1 MSVAQFARA
10 VRAAGAALARR
21 CAAAVAL
28 VPIVS
33 LASFG
38 ALATAPAA
46 AQSLTVGGKNFTE
59 QYVLA
64 EITSQYLRSRGYTI
78 ETRTGLGSVL
88 LRSAFVNGQIDLMWD
103 YTGTAALV
111 YDKIKDKLS
120 PDEMYRRVK
129 EIDARR
135 GLVWLDASP
144 LNNTYALALPAEATK
159 RTGIRTISQLAA
171 KIASDPK
178 GTRHTFGMDAE
189 FANRPDGL
197 KPLEAAY
204 HLQFRRSEIRQ
215 MDAGLVYTALHNDQL
230 TIGLVYT
237 TDGRV
242 RGFGIV
248 PLEDDLHFFPPYNAT
263 PVVRAE
269 VLQRNPKLAAQ
280 LNALSAAL
288 NNDVMLDMNKR
299 VDIDGASVQQVAADF
314 LRTHP
319 LP

>member
-1 MSVAQFARA
+1 MEVPHDGLRTYFRHGAPRAR
-10 VRAAGAALARR
+10 RGAGGGLARR
-21 CAAAVAL
+21 AGL
-28 VPIVS
+28 
-33 LASFG
+33 G
-38 ALATAPAA
+38 PAA
-46 AQSLTVGGKNFTE
+46 AQALTVGGKNFTE

-64 EITSQYLRSRGYTI
+64 EITSQYLRARGYTI
-78 ETRTGLGSVL
+78 QSRTGLGSVL
-88 LRSAFVNGQIDLMWD
+88 LRSALENGQIDVMWD

-111 YDKIKDKLS
+111 YDKIKEKLP

-129 EIDARR
+129 AIDARR

-144 LNNTYALALPAEATK
+144 LNNTYALALPAETARK
-159 RTGIRTISQLAA
+159 TGIRTISQLAA
-171 KIASDPK
+171 KIAADPK

-204 HLQFRRSEIRQ
+204 HLNFSRSETKQ
-215 MDAGLVYTALHNDQL
+215 MDSGLVYTALRNNQL

-242 RGFGIV
+242 KGFGIV

-263 PVVRAE
+263 PVVRE
-269 VLQRNPKLAAQ
+269 PVLKAHPKLAVQ

-288 NNDVMLDMNKR
+288 NNDVMLEMNKR
-299 VDIDGASVQQVAADF
+299 VDIDGVSVQQVAADF
-314 LRTHP
+314 LRTHT

>member
-1 MSVAQFARA
+1 MTGFERISAMAR
-10 VRAAGAALARR
+10 RALAMVL
-21 CAAAVAL
+21 AAA
-28 VPIVS
+28 S
-33 LASFG
+33 LG
-38 ALATAPAA
+38 ALASAPAA
-46 AQSLTVGGKNFTE
+46 AQALTVGGKNFTE

-64 EITSQYLRSRGYTI
+64 EITSQYLRARGYTI
-78 ETRTGLGSVL
+78 QSRTGLGSVL
-88 LRSAFVNGQIDLMWD
+88 LRSALENGQIDVMWD

-111 YDKIKDKLS
+111 YDKIKEKLP

-129 EIDARR
+129 AIDARR

-144 LNNTYALALPAEATK
+144 LNNTYALALPAETARK
-159 RTGIRTISQLAA
+159 TGIRTISQLAA
-171 KIASDPK
+171 KIAADPK

-204 HLQFRRSEIRQ
+204 HLNFSRSETKQ
-215 MDAGLVYTALHNDQL
+215 MDSGLVYTALRNNQL

-242 RGFGIV
+242 KGFGIV

-263 PVVRAE
+263 PVVRE
-269 VLQRNPKLAAQ
+269 PVLKAHPKLAVQ

-288 NNDVMLDMNKR
+288 NNDVMLEMNKR
-299 VDIDGASVQQVAADF
+299 VDIDGVSVQQVAADF
-314 LRTHP
+314 LRTHT

>member
-1 MSVAQFARA
+1 MTGFERISAMAR
-10 VRAAGAALARR
+10 RALAVVL
-21 CAAAVAL
+21 AAA
-28 VPIVS
+28 S
-33 LASFG
+33 LG
-38 ALATAPAA
+38 ALASAPAA
-46 AQSLTVGGKNFTE
+46 AQALTVGGKNFTE

-64 EITSQYLRSRGYTI
+64 EITSQYLRARGYTI
-78 ETRTGLGSVL
+78 QSRTGLGSVL
-88 LRSAFVNGQIDLMWD
+88 LRSALENGQIDVMWD

-111 YDKIKDKLS
+111 YDKIKEKLP

-129 EIDARR
+129 AIDARR

-144 LNNTYALALPAEATK
+144 LNNTYALALPAETARK
-159 RTGIRTISQLAA
+159 TGIRTISQLAA
-171 KIASDPK
+171 KIAADPK

-204 HLQFRRSEIRQ
+204 HLNFSRSETKQ
-215 MDAGLVYTALHNDQL
+215 MDSGLVYTALRNNQL

-242 RGFGIV
+242 KGFGIV

-263 PVVRAE
+263 PVVRE
-269 VLQRNPKLAAQ
+269 PVLKAHPKLAVQ

-288 NNDVMLDMNKR
+288 NNDAMLEMNKR
-299 VDIDGASVQQVAADF
+299 VDIDGVSVQQVAADF
-314 LRTHP
+314 LRTHT

>member
-1 MSVAQFARA
+1 MTGFERISAM
-10 VRAAGAALARR
+10 ARR
-21 CAAAVAL
+21 ALTVVLAAA
-28 VPIVS
+28 S
-33 LASFG
+33 LG
-38 ALATAPAA
+38 ALASAPAA
-46 AQSLTVGGKNFTE
+46 AQALTVGGKNFTE

-64 EITSQYLRSRGYTI
+64 EITSQYLRARGYTI
-78 ETRTGLGSVL
+78 QSRTGLGSVL
-88 LRSAFVNGQIDLMWD
+88 LRSALENGQIDVMWD

-111 YDKIKDKLS
+111 YDKIKEKLP

-129 EIDARR
+129 AIDARR

-144 LNNTYALALPAEATK
+144 LNNTYALALPAETARK
-159 RTGIRTISQLAA
+159 TGIRTISQLAA
-171 KIASDPK
+171 KIAADPK

-204 HLQFRRSEIRQ
+204 HLNFSRSETKQ
-215 MDAGLVYTALHNDQL
+215 MDSGLVYTALRNNQL

-242 RGFGIV
+242 KGFGIV

-263 PVVRAE
+263 PVVRE
-269 VLQRNPKLAAQ
+269 PVLKAHPKLAVQ

-288 NNDVMLDMNKR
+288 NNDVMLEMNKR
-299 VDIDGASVQQVAADF
+299 VDIDGVSVQQVAADF
-314 LRTHP
+314 LRTHT

>member
-1 MSVAQFARA
+1 MTGFERISAMAR
-10 VRAAGAALARR
+10 RALAVVL
-21 CAAAVAL
+21 AAA
-28 VPIVS
+28 S
-33 LASFG
+33 LG
-38 ALATAPAA
+38 ALASAPAA
-46 AQSLTVGGKNFTE
+46 AQALTVGGKNFTE

-64 EITSQYLRSRGYTI
+64 EITSQYLRARGYTVQS
-78 ETRTGLGSVL
+78 RTGLGSVL
-88 LRSAFVNGQIDLMWD
+88 LRSALENGQIDVMWD

-111 YDKIKDKLS
+111 YDKIKEKLP

-129 EIDARR
+129 AIDARR

-144 LNNTYALALPAEATK
+144 LNNTYALALPAETARK
-159 RTGIRTISQLAA
+159 TGIRTISQLAA
-171 KIASDPK
+171 KIAADPK

-204 HLQFRRSEIRQ
+204 HLNFSRSETKQ
-215 MDAGLVYTALHNDQL
+215 MDSGLVYTALRNNQL

-242 RGFGIV
+242 KGFGIV

-263 PVVRAE
+263 PVVRE
-269 VLQRNPKLAAQ
+269 PVLKAYPKLAVQ

-288 NNDVMLDMNKR
+288 NNDVMLEMNKR
-299 VDIDGASVQQVAADF
+299 VDIDGVSVQQVAADF
-314 LRTHP
+314 LRTHT

>member
-1 MSVAQFARA
+1 MTGFERISAMAR
-10 VRAAGAALARR
+10 RALAVVL
-21 CAAAVAL
+21 AAA
-28 VPIVS
+28 S
-33 LASFG
+33 LG
-38 ALATAPAA
+38 ALASAPAA
-46 AQSLTVGGKNFTE
+46 AQALTVGGKNFTE

-64 EITSQYLRSRGYTI
+64 EITSQYLRARGYTI
-78 ETRTGLGSVL
+78 QSRTGLGSVL
-88 LRSAFVNGQIDLMWD
+88 LRSALENGQIDVMWD

-111 YDKIKDKLS
+111 YDKIKEKLP

-129 EIDARR
+129 AIDARR

-144 LNNTYALALPAEATK
+144 LNNTYALALPAETARK
-159 RTGIRTISQLAA
+159 TGIRTISQLAA
-171 KIASDPK
+171 KIAADPK

-204 HLQFRRSEIRQ
+204 HLNFSRSETKQ
-215 MDAGLVYTALHNDQL
+215 MDSGLVYTALRNNQL

-242 RGFGIV
+242 KGFGIV

-263 PVVRAE
+263 PVVRE
-269 VLQRNPKLAAQ
+269 PVLKAHPRLAVQ

-288 NNDVMLDMNKR
+288 NNDVMLEMNKR
-299 VDIDGASVQQVAADF
+299 VDIDGVSVQQVAADF
-314 LRTHP
+314 LRTHT

>member
-1 MSVAQFARA
+1 MTGFERISAMAR
-10 VRAAGAALARR
+10 RALAVML
-21 CAAAVAL
+21 AAA
-28 VPIVS
+28 S
-33 LASFG
+33 LG
-38 ALATAPAA
+38 ALASAPAA
-46 AQSLTVGGKNFTE
+46 AQALTVGGKNFTE

-64 EITSQYLRSRGYTI
+64 EITSQYLRARGYTI
-78 ETRTGLGSVL
+78 QSRTGLGSVL
-88 LRSAFVNGQIDLMWD
+88 LRSALENGQIDVMWD

-111 YDKIKDKLS
+111 YDKIKEKLP

-129 EIDARR
+129 AIDARR

-144 LNNTYALALPAEATK
+144 LNNTYALALPAETARK
-159 RTGIRTISQLAA
+159 TGIRTISQLAA
-171 KIASDPK
+171 KIAADPK

-204 HLQFRRSEIRQ
+204 HLNFSRSETKQ
-215 MDAGLVYTALHNDQL
+215 MDSGLVYTALRNNQL

-242 RGFGIV
+242 KGFGIV

-263 PVVRAE
+263 PVVRE
-269 VLQRNPKLAAQ
+269 PVLKAHPKLAVQ

-288 NNDVMLDMNKR
+288 NNDVMLEMNKR
-299 VDIDGASVQQVAADF
+299 VDIDGVSVQQVAADF
-314 LRTHP
+314 LRTHT

>member
-1 MSVAQFARA
+1 MTGFERISAM
-10 VRAAGAALARR
+10 VRRALAVVL
-21 CAAAVAL
+21 AAA
-28 VPIVS
+28 S
-33 LASFG
+33 LG
-38 ALATAPAA
+38 ALASAPAA
-46 AQSLTVGGKNFTE
+46 AQALTVGGKNFTE

-64 EITSQYLRSRGYTI
+64 EITSQYLRARGYTI
-78 ETRTGLGSVL
+78 QSRTGLGSVL
-88 LRSAFVNGQIDLMWD
+88 LRSALENGQIDVMWD

-111 YDKIKDKLS
+111 YDKIKEKLP

-129 EIDARR
+129 AIDARR

-144 LNNTYALALPAEATK
+144 LNNTYALALPAETARK
-159 RTGIRTISQLAA
+159 TGIRTISQLAA
-171 KIASDPK
+171 KIAADPK

-204 HLQFRRSEIRQ
+204 HLNFSRSETKQ
-215 MDAGLVYTALHNDQL
+215 MDSGLVYTALRNNQL

-242 RGFGIV
+242 KGFGIV

-263 PVVRAE
+263 PVVRE
-269 VLQRNPKLAAQ
+269 PVLKAHPKLAVQ
-280 LNALSAAL
+280 LNALSAVL
-288 NNDVMLDMNKR
+288 NNDVMLEMNKR
-299 VDIDGASVQQVAADF
+299 VDIDGVSVQQVAADF
-314 LRTHP
+314 LRTHT

>member
-1 MSVAQFARA
+1 MTGFERISAMAR
-10 VRAAGAALARR
+10 RALAVVL
-21 CAAAVAL
+21 AAA
-28 VPIVS
+28 S
-33 LASFG
+33 LG
-38 ALATAPAA
+38 ALASAPAA
-46 AQSLTVGGKNFTE
+46 AQALTVGGKNFTE

-64 EITSQYLRSRGYTI
+64 EITSQYLRARGYTVQS
-78 ETRTGLGSVL
+78 RTGLGSVL
-88 LRSAFVNGQIDLMWD
+88 LRSALENGQIDVMWD

-111 YDKIKDKLS
+111 YDKIKEKLP

-129 EIDARR
+129 AIDARR

-144 LNNTYALALPAEATK
+144 LNNTYALALPAETARK
-159 RTGIRTISQLAA
+159 TGIRTISQLAA
-171 KIASDPK
+171 KIAADPK

-204 HLQFRRSEIRQ
+204 HLNFSRSETKQ
-215 MDAGLVYTALHNDQL
+215 MDSGLVYTALRNNQL

-242 RGFGIV
+242 KGFGIV

-263 PVVRAE
+263 PVVRE
-269 VLQRNPKLAAQ
+269 PVLKAHPKLAVQ

-288 NNDVMLDMNKR
+288 NNDVMLEMNKR
-299 VDIDGASVQQVAADF
+299 VDIDGVSVQQVAADF
-314 LRTHP
+314 LRTHT

>member
-1 MSVAQFARA
+1 MTGFERISAM
-10 VRAAGAALARR
+10 ARR
-21 CAAAVAL
+21 VLAVVLAAA
-28 VPIVS
+28 S
-33 LASFG
+33 LG
-38 ALATAPAA
+38 ALASAPAA
-46 AQSLTVGGKNFTE
+46 AQALTVGGKNFTE

-64 EITSQYLRSRGYTI
+64 EITSQYLRARGYTI
-78 ETRTGLGSVL
+78 QSRTGLGSVL
-88 LRSAFVNGQIDLMWD
+88 LRSALENGQIDVMWD

-111 YDKIKDKLS
+111 YDKIKEKLP

-129 EIDARR
+129 AIDARR

-144 LNNTYALALPAEATK
+144 LNNTYALALPAETARK
-159 RTGIRTISQLAA
+159 TGIRTISQLAA
-171 KIASDPK
+171 KIAADPK

-204 HLQFRRSEIRQ
+204 HLNFSRSETKQ
-215 MDAGLVYTALHNDQL
+215 MDSGLVYTALRNNQL

-242 RGFGIV
+242 KGFGIV

-263 PVVRAE
+263 PVVRE
-269 VLQRNPKLAAQ
+269 PVLKAHPKLAVQ

-288 NNDVMLDMNKR
+288 NNDVMLEMNKR
-299 VDIDGASVQQVAADF
+299 VDIDGVSVQQVAADF
-314 LRTHP
+314 LRTHT

>member
-1 MSVAQFARA
+1 MTGFLTRIRARLRASFALL
-10 VRAAGAALARR
+10 AAGAVLGAGTALA
-21 CAAAVAL
+21 
-28 VPIVS
+28 S
-33 LASFG
+33 
-38 ALATAPAA
+38 APAA

-78 ETRTGLGSVL
+78 ESRTGLGSVL
-88 LRSAFVNGQIDLMWD
+88 LRSALENGQIDVMWD
-103 YTGTAALV
+103 YTGTAAAV

-120 PDEMYRRVK
+120 PEETYRRVK
-129 EIDARR
+129 EMDAPR

-144 LNNTYALALPAEATK
+144 LNNTYALALSAETAK
-159 RTGIRTISQLAA
+159 KTGIRTISQLAA
-171 KIASDPK
+171 KMASDPK

-204 HLQFRRSEIRQ
+204 HLNFSRSETKQ
-215 MDAGLVYTALHNDQL
+215 MDSGLVYTALHNNQL

-242 RGFGIV
+242 KGFDIV

-269 VLQRNPKLAAQ
+269 VLKRNPKLAAQ
-280 LNALSAAL
+280 LNALSHAL
-288 NNDVMLDMNKR
+288 NSDLMLEMNKR
-299 VDIDGASVQQVAADF
+299 VDIDGVSVQQVASDF
-314 LRTHP
+314 LHSHP

>member
-1 MSVAQFARA
+1 MTGSERISAMAR
-10 VRAAGAALARR
+10 RALAVVL
-21 CAAAVAL
+21 AAA
-28 VPIVS
+28 S
-33 LASFG
+33 LG
-38 ALATAPAA
+38 ALASAPAA
-46 AQSLTVGGKNFTE
+46 AQALTVGGKNFTE

-64 EITSQYLRSRGYTI
+64 EITSQYLRARGYTVQS
-78 ETRTGLGSVL
+78 RTGLGSVL
-88 LRSAFVNGQIDLMWD
+88 LRSALENGQIDVMWD

-111 YDKIKDKLS
+111 YDKIKEKLP

-129 EIDARR
+129 AIDARR

-144 LNNTYALALPAEATK
+144 LNNTYALALPAETARK
-159 RTGIRTISQLAA
+159 TGIRTISQLAA
-171 KIASDPK
+171 KIAADPK

-204 HLQFRRSEIRQ
+204 HLNFSRSETKQ
-215 MDAGLVYTALHNDQL
+215 MDSGLVYTALRNNQL

-242 RGFGIV
+242 KGFGIV

-263 PVVRAE
+263 PVVRE
-269 VLQRNPKLAAQ
+269 PVLKAHPKLAVQ

-288 NNDVMLDMNKR
+288 NNDVMLEMNKR
-299 VDIDGASVQQVAADF
+299 VDIDGVSVQQVAADF
-314 LRTHP
+314 LRTHT

>member
-1 MSVAQFARA
+1 MMGFERISAMAR
-10 VRAAGAALARR
+10 RALAVVL
-21 CAAAVAL
+21 AAA
-28 VPIVS
+28 S
-33 LASFG
+33 LG
-38 ALATAPAA
+38 ALASAPAA
-46 AQSLTVGGKNFTE
+46 AQALTVGGKNFTE

-64 EITSQYLRSRGYTI
+64 EITSQYLRARGYTI
-78 ETRTGLGSVL
+78 QSRTGLGSVL
-88 LRSAFVNGQIDLMWD
+88 LRSALENGQIDVMWD

-111 YDKIKDKLS
+111 YDKIKEKLP

-129 EIDARR
+129 AIDARR

-144 LNNTYALALPAEATK
+144 LNNTYALALPAETARK
-159 RTGIRTISQLAA
+159 TGIRTISQLAA
-171 KIASDPK
+171 KIAADPK

-204 HLQFRRSEIRQ
+204 HLNFSRSETKQ
-215 MDAGLVYTALHNDQL
+215 MDSGLVYTALRNNQL

-242 RGFGIV
+242 KGFGIV

-263 PVVRAE
+263 PVVRE
-269 VLQRNPKLAAQ
+269 PVLKAHPKLAVQ

-288 NNDVMLDMNKR
+288 NNDVMLEMNKR
-299 VDIDGASVQQVAADF
+299 VDIDGVSVQQVAADF
-314 LRTHP
+314 LRTHT

>member
-1 MSVAQFARA
+1 MTGFERISAMAR
-10 VRAAGAALARR
+10 RALAVVL
-21 CAAAVAL
+21 AAA
-28 VPIVS
+28 S
-33 LASFG
+33 LG
-38 ALATAPAA
+38 ALASAPAA
-46 AQSLTVGGKNFTE
+46 AQALTVGGKNFTE

-64 EITSQYLRSRGYTI
+64 EITSQYLRARGYTI
-78 ETRTGLGSVL
+78 QSRTGLGSAL
-88 LRSAFVNGQIDLMWD
+88 LRSALENGQIDVMWD

-111 YDKIKDKLS
+111 YDKIKEKLP

-129 EIDARR
+129 AIDARR

-144 LNNTYALALPAEATK
+144 LNNTYALALPAETARK
-159 RTGIRTISQLAA
+159 TGIRTISQLAA
-171 KIASDPK
+171 KIAADPK

-204 HLQFRRSEIRQ
+204 HLNFSRSETKQ
-215 MDAGLVYTALHNDQL
+215 MDSGLVYTALRNNQL

-242 RGFGIV
+242 KGFGIV

-263 PVVRAE
+263 PVVRE
-269 VLQRNPKLAAQ
+269 PVLKAHPKLAVQ

-288 NNDVMLDMNKR
+288 NNDVMLEMNKR
-299 VDIDGASVQQVAADF
+299 VDIDGVSVQQVAADF
-314 LRTHP
+314 LRTHT

>member
-1 MSVAQFARA
+1 MTGFERISAMAR
-10 VRAAGAALARR
+10 RALAVVLT
-21 CAAAVAL
+21 A
-28 VPIVS
+28 S
-33 LASFG
+33 LG
-38 ALATAPAA
+38 ALASAPAA
-46 AQSLTVGGKNFTE
+46 AQALTVGGKNFTE

-64 EITSQYLRSRGYTI
+64 EITSQYLRARGYTI
-78 ETRTGLGSVL
+78 QSRTGLGSVL
-88 LRSAFVNGQIDLMWD
+88 LRSALENGQIDVMWD

-111 YDKIKDKLS
+111 YDKIKEKLP

-129 EIDARR
+129 AIDARR

-144 LNNTYALALPAEATK
+144 LNNTYALALPAETARK
-159 RTGIRTISQLAA
+159 TGIRTISQLAA
-171 KIASDPK
+171 KIAADPK

-204 HLQFRRSEIRQ
+204 RLNFSRSETKQ
-215 MDAGLVYTALHNDQL
+215 MDSGLVYTALRNNQL

-242 RGFGIV
+242 KGFGIV

-263 PVVRAE
+263 PVVRE
-269 VLQRNPKLAAQ
+269 PVLKAHPRLAVQ

-288 NNDVMLDMNKR
+288 NNDVMLEMNKR
-299 VDIDGASVQQVAADF
+299 VDIDGVSVQQVAADF
-314 LRTHP
+314 LRTHT